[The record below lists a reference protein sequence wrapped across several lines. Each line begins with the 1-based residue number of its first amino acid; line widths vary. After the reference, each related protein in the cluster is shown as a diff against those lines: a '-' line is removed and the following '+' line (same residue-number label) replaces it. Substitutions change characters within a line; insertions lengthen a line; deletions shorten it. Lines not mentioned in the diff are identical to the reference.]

1 MNLYINDM
9 SYQPQV
15 VNANPHHLISD
26 FIDVSDR
33 AKDFLFEKIVMPDD
47 YKIREITL
55 NFTFISY
62 QGTAHYKDI
71 TNERFKSLLAN
82 QLIKMATDGRDESI
96 QYVYYKDADS
106 YFIKKAYNKKVPI
119 VSFRTL
125 EEFDTPTLEIL
136 NKFFD
141 EAEEEVSK
149 SDLVLN
155 VSNKD
160 HFTTHKQYFNE
171 QAHKIARQ
179 NSKWN
184 AKQNPLPR
192 TDATATYLAD
202 LKFKNLWTNA
212 NENFRVK
219 LANEAGTYIAEM
231 NGWEYKPKLT
241 KRNQRSIFKAL
252 NQSIYLSIDT
262 MHGTFEL
269 HDRNGR
275 HLGEYNFSGIQLEE
289 SQHKHNIVV

>member
-1 MNLYINDM
+1 MNLYINDI

-33 AKDFLFEKIVMPDD
+33 AKSFLFEKIVMPDD
-47 YKIREITL
+47 YKIREITQ

-62 QGTAHYKDI
+62 QGTAHYRDI
-71 TNERFKSLLAN
+71 TNERFKSLLVN
-82 QLIKMATDGRDESI
+82 QLVKIATEDLDLRI
-96 QYVYYKDADS
+96 QYVYYKDTDS

-125 EEFDTPTLEIL
+125 VEFDSPALQIQ
-136 NKFFD
+136 NKYLD
-141 EAEEEVSK
+141 DAEEEVLK
-149 SDLVLN
+149 NDEILN
-155 VSNKD
+155 VSQKD
-160 HFTTHKQYFNE
+160 HFTSHKQYFNE
-171 QAHKIARQ
+171 QAQKIASQ
-179 NSKWN
+179 NGKWN

-192 TDATATYLAD
+192 VDATATYLAD
-202 LKFKNLWTNA
+202 IKFNEQWAKA

-231 NGWEYKPKLT
+231 NGWEYKPRLT
-241 KRNQRSIFKAL
+241 NRNQRSIFKAL
-252 NQSIYLSIDT
+252 NQTVFLSIDT

-269 HDRNGR
+269 HDRNGS
-275 HLGEYNFSGIQLEE
+275 HLGEYNFSGVQLGD
-289 SQHKHNIVV
+289 SQDKHNIDV